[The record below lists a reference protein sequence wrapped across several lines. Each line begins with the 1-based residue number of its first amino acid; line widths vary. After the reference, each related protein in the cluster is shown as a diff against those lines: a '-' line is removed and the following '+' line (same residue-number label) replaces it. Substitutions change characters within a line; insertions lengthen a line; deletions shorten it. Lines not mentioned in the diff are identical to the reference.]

1 MQAKARQADRRFL
14 TVSREA
20 VEEAQ
25 LLRAGGTST
34 TTGTLTHVDRRA
46 STDTCP
52 AVHVDQ
58 RGHRTCAEL
67 GFGHEPSWASG
78 MSYIQNGRQASRA
91 ESSTGRLWKRS
102 MGVGRPLAVVAGVL
116 RGVEVPL

>member
-1 MQAKARQADRRFL
+1 MQAKARQADCSLL
-14 TVSREA
+14 TIRGE
-20 VEEAQ
+20 VEQEAQ

-58 RGHRTCAEL
+58 AGHRTCAEL

-78 MSYIQNGRQASRA
+78 MSYIQNGRKASKA
-91 ESSTGRLWKRS
+91 ELSTGRLLKRS
-102 MGVGRPLAVVAGVL
+102 MGVGRPLAVDAGVL